1 MQEMPSDN
9 NIHFY
14 LSRHKIIIG
23 NEFPYY
29 NYTSIVII
37 NHPIEC
43 QSINDYGYN
52 NAA

>member
-9 NIHFY
+9 NINFY

-29 NYTSIVII
+29 NYTSIVIN

-43 QSINDYGYN
+43 QSINDYSYN